1 MRITANQEQQQLI
14 SNIVPTF
21 ADMDDSK
28 STNHLEQSENHN
40 DESQIDQLENDISKF
55 LRGTTSDKKGNDAT
69 NDDNNLEGSEYKQ
82 NSDYTQA
89 KDTVSSA
96 MVVDG

>member
-1 MRITANQEQQQLI
+1 MRTAANQEQQQSTSKI
-14 SNIVPTF
+14 IPTF

-28 STNHLEQSENHN
+28 STNRHEQSKNHN
-40 DESQIDQLENDISKF
+40 DESQLDQLENDISKF
-55 LRGTTSDKKGNDAT
+55 LRGTSSDKKSNDAI
-69 NDDNNLEGSEYKQ
+69 NDDNNLEGGEYKQ

-89 KDTVSSA
+89 NDTVSSA